1 LISFIPYLG
10 ALSGLLVSTCI
21 AIAQIAADWRAIL
34 VRGGCFRFR
43 QSLADYVLAPHL
55 VGRRVH
61 LNPVWVM
68 FALYAFGYLFE
79 FLLIAV
85 PLASAIR
92 QKGVLVDLK
101 LLRLALDTRH
111 IPRNEPARQL
121 TSITAISVPS
131 GLRGVRD
138 RLRSFNFCMG
148 RSIGSHQRR
157 CLHRRRAPLSISF
170 RDFRT
175 PAAEYVAPSLER
187 PASSET
193 PHTSR
198 HCAWRW

>member
-1 LISFIPYLG
+1 MHRD
-10 ALSGLLVSTCI
+10 
-21 AIAQIAADWRAIL
+21 AQFAPDWRAIL

-92 QKGVLVDLK
+92 QKGVLVDSSFFGW
-101 LLRLALDTRH
+101 RSTPSTFPATSQLD
-111 IPRNEPARQL
+111 
-121 TSITAISVPS
+121 SSS
-131 GLRGVRD
+131 
-138 RLRSFNFCMG
+138 RSQ
-148 RSIGSHQRR
+148 RSA
-157 CLHRRRAPLSISF
+157 C
-170 RDFRT
+170 
-175 PAAEYVAPSLER
+175 R
-187 PASSET
+187 PV
-193 PHTSR
+193 
-198 HCAWRW
+198 